1 MTTLLYIGIVQAV
14 FAGTII
20 LLQKKVPLSNK
31 ILAAWLYTV
40 AFSFVYHVIRLD
52 FSHLITPSFRGME
65 VEFTFGPLLYLYT
78 RSLISEKPSVKAID
92 FLHFIPFI
100 TFKILFSYF
109 EGAPR
114 DFLDFYKN
122 DGLLWLRM
130 AFGITFLW
138 SVTFY
143 PALVFY
149 LLGRHKKNIQNHY
162 SFNNANIT
170 LRWIRVLTWG
180 FLIGSIATVV
190 SFEVATNLKYFDFNP
205 DVFMTSFYILLAYAV
220 SFYGFKQPELFQ
232 QQLRVAGNKGIGI
245 KDQKTF
251 NDQTD
256 QREEQENSPQSKYQ
270 RSGLKEENADKY
282 LKQIITYMENEQ
294 AYLNGDLTIQDI
306 SDKLNIPRHHITQVL
321 NEQIGKNF
329 YHFVNE
335 YRIKEVKKR
344 LLSDEYKRLTLL
356 AIAYDCGFNSKSA
369 FNMVF
374 KQSTGLTPTAWKKQ
388 QLKNKA

>member
-1 MTTLLYIGIVQAV
+1 MTTLLYIGIVQAI
-14 FAGTII
+14 FTGTII

-40 AFSFVYHVIRLD
+40 AFSFVYSVIRLD
-52 FSHLITPSFRGME
+52 FSHLITPTFRGME

-78 RSLISEKPSVKAID
+78 RSLINENPKVKATD

-100 TFKILFSYF
+100 GFKILFSIY
-109 EGAPR
+109 EGNPSS
-114 DFLDFYKN
+114 FLDFYAD

-130 AFGITFLW
+130 TYGITFLC

-143 PALVFY
+143 PVLVFY
-149 LLGRHKKNIQNHY
+149 LLKKHRKNIQNHY

-170 LRWIRVLTWG
+170 LHWIRVLTWG
-180 FLIGSIATVV
+180 FLVGSVLTIISFQV
-190 SFEVATNLKYFDFNP
+190 SNSHNDRIINP
-205 DVFMTSFYILLAYAV
+205 EVFMVSFYILLAYAV
-220 SFYGFKQPELFQ
+220 SFYGFKQPDIFLYHKVRLKDNQIKPQ
-232 QQLRVAGNKGIGI
+232 QEIQPAKII
-245 KDQKTF
+245 K
-251 NDQTD
+251 
-256 QREEQENSPQSKYQ
+256 EETQPQSKYQ

-282 LKQIITYMENEQ
+282 LKQIIAYMENEQ

-335 YRIKEVKKR
+335 YRIEEVKKR

>member
-14 FAGTII
+14 FTGTII

-40 AFSFVYHVIRLD
+40 AFSFVYSVIRHD
-52 FSHLITPSFRGME
+52 YSHLITPTFRGME

-78 RSLISEKPSVKAID
+78 RSLINENPKVKATD

-100 TFKILFSYF
+100 GFKILFSTY
-109 EGAPR
+109 EGNPSSFS
-114 DFLDFYKN
+114 DFFAN

-130 AFGITFLW
+130 TYGITFLC

-149 LLGRHKKNIQNHY
+149 LLKKHRKNIQNHY

-170 LRWIRVLTWG
+170 LHWIRVLTWG
-180 FLIGSIATVV
+180 FLIGSVLTII
-190 SFEVATNLKYFDFNP
+190 SFQITNTYNDWIINP
-205 DVFMTSFYILLAYAV
+205 EIFMVSFYILLAYAV
-220 SFYGFKQPELFQ
+220 SFYGFKQPDIFLYRVNQIKEKEIKP
-232 QQLRVAGNKGIGI
+232 QLEIQPAKII
-245 KDQKTF
+245 K
-251 NDQTD
+251 
-256 QREEQENSPQSKYQ
+256 EEPVQQSKYQ
-270 RSGLKEENADKY
+270 RSGLKDENADKY
-282 LKQIITYMENEQ
+282 LKQIIAYMENEQ

-335 YRIKEVKKR
+335 YRMEEVKKR